1 MRVYGSSP
9 LYNYV
14 ELVFRS
20 KRLFIASV
28 LVATTL
34 TVVMAMRRAGTYS
47 ADALVLLSGQN
58 ALNASANDASM
69 FSEVCTLHTEVLL
82 HAAR

>member
-20 KRLFIASV
+20 KRLFVISIILATIV
-28 LVATTL
+28 TVGVAAT
-34 TVVMAMRRAGTYS
+34 RATTYS
-47 ADALVLLSGQN
+47 ARALVLLSGD
-58 ALNASANDASM
+58 ARTTPTSARMTPASAAAS
-69 FSEVCTLHTEVLL
+69 STK
-82 HAAR
+82 